1 MKINNKII
9 KLQIWDISGEKDRTV
24 SRLFYRK
31 ANCVFITYDITKENS
46 FAKIATVE
54 ADKTEFID
62 KSPPEKQTVSYQ
74 VFAICSDK
82 TRSAEGKAFD
92 IKTK

>member
-46 FAKIATVE
+46 FANLNYWLKEI
-54 ADKTEFID
+54 
-62 KSPPEKQTVSYQ
+62 
-74 VFAICSDK
+74 
-82 TRSAEGKAFD
+82 
-92 IKTK
+92 